1 MSKTLKYRII
11 DAGNTSLKIVDF
23 QEDVIFNQMI
33 LSWSDHKMIQ
43 YILQERD
50 SDYCILSSVVDAQ
63 SKQNIIALAQ
73 PTIVLDNKT
82 ALPISLQEYETPDTL
97 GADRI
102 ANAVAASK
110 ITTTEAAL
118 VIDIGT
124 CIKFDLVDKNKYL
137 GGSISPGYAMRLNAM
152 HHFTGAL
159 PQLELENHAPLIGK
173 STKESMLSGVI
184 NGIQAEIEGLITK
197 YQKKYAS
204 LTIFLTGGDYKR
216 FEIELKNS
224 IFAVENLTVTG
235 LFLILKHNV

>member
-11 DAGNTSLKIVDF
+11 DAGNTFLKIVDF

-73 PTIVLDNKT
+73 PTIVLDYKT

>member
-73 PTIVLDNKT
+73 PTIVLDYKT